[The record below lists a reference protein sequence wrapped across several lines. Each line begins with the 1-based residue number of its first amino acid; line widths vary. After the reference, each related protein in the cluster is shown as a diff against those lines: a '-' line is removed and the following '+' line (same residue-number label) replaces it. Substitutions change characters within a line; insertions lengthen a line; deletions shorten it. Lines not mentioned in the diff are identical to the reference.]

1 MDGKEH
7 KLGVVALSGVTFC
20 CHGLT
25 EILLKERV
33 EYAWMMKLNIG
44 DVLASVSLNEVHKF
58 YNLS

>member
-1 MDGKEH
+1 M
-7 KLGVVALSGVTFC
+7 ALSGVTFS

-44 DVLASVSLNEVHKF
+44 VVSASVSLNEVHMF
-58 YNLS
+58 LTFTI